1 MAWWHKMFGGG
12 TKFPKIDYVIK
23 ESFTVGGRTYY
34 EMDDLFNMPYQ
45 RGAACLRYYAEF
57 NMRVDR
63 ETLLSHTQAIDELLQ
78 FVPGKAIDLLK
89 VKQLNN
95 NLKDRLNWI
104 IDEDLA
110 YKLASVVY
118 FDKNESP
125 EVYDAKYNQ
134 EKIAFWKKEKSAKE
148 FFFMQPL
155 QKLIPFLKEYEQNL
169 ETYLI
174 VTEQLKGKHLK
185 DISSILSKN

>member
-1 MAWWHKMFGGG
+1 MGWWHKIFGGR
-12 TKFPKIDYVIK
+12 TKFPQIDYVVK
-23 ESFTVGGRTYY
+23 EAFTVGGTTYY

-45 RGAACLRYYAEF
+45 RGAACLRIYEEF
-57 NMRVDR
+57 NMRVTR
-63 ETLLSHTQAIDELLQ
+63 EVLLEHVNAVDEILQ
-78 FVPGKAIDLLK
+78 FVPGKSVDLLK

-118 FDKNESP
+118 FDKSESP
-125 EVYDAKYNQ
+125 QTYDAKYNQ

-155 QKLIPFLKEYEQNL
+155 QKLIPFLREFEQNF
-169 ETYLI
+169 ETYLM
-174 VTEQLKGKHLK
+174 VTGQLKEKFQK
-185 DISSILSKN
+185 DISSITSNN